1 MFKKNNSKS
10 VIIILNFLFFCVIVF
25 SIKSKNT
32 ADAGLFNANNIISNH
47 ELEDWTSLSQET
59 IQRFL
64 ETKKSFLSKFTEV
77 IDGKRKT
84 ASQIIFEESQK
95 YKINPKVILAML
107 QKEQSLIT
115 DQSPSQDQIDWA
127 MGFAVCDSCSKQDP
141 QIQQYKGFYNQVSLF
156 AEKVR
161 DNYLRD
167 LKSNGKTFTGWGVG
181 KTKTTLDGYEIT
193 PSNYAT
199 AVLYTYNPW
208 RGGDDKIGANYNFW
222 KIWNRYFVR
231 SYPDGT
237 LIQETGEAGVWL
249 IKNGQRRP
257 FKSRAALASRYDTSY
272 IIQVSKNELE
282 AYDIGP
288 EIKFPNY
295 SLLKDPKGNIYLLD
309 GDNLRKIESMEVFKT
324 IGFNPEEVVKVEEE
338 DLKLYNQGK
347 PITIESAYPTGA
359 LLQNNK
365 TGAVFYVS
373 GGTKQGIIDRTI
385 LEIMFKY
392 EKIIPAR
399 EDKLSKYQ
407 DIGPLKLSD
416 GTIVSPI
423 GSPAVY
429 VISDQKR
436 RPVVS
441 AEAFEKLGFEWKNV
455 KKVPEKVINLHEIG
469 EALDLVITYGEEEVE
484 GENK

>member
-1 MFKKNNSKS
+1 
-10 VIIILNFLFFCVIVF
+10 
-25 SIKSKNT
+25 
-32 ADAGLFNANNIISNH
+32 
-47 ELEDWTSLSQET
+47 
-59 IQRFL
+59 
-64 ETKKSFLSKFTEV
+64 
-77 IDGKRKT
+77 
-84 ASQIIFEESQK
+84 
-95 YKINPKVILAML
+95 
-107 QKEQSLIT
+107 
-115 DQSPSQDQIDWA
+115 
-127 MGFAVCDSCSKQDP
+127 
-141 QIQQYKGFYNQVSLF
+141 
-156 AEKVR
+156 
-161 DNYLRD
+161 
-167 LKSNGKTFTGWGVG
+167 
-181 KTKTTLDGYEIT
+181 
-193 PSNYAT
+193 
-199 AVLYTYNPW
+199 
-208 RGGDDKIGANYNFW
+208 
-222 KIWNRYFVR
+222 
-231 SYPDGT
+231 
-237 LIQETGEAGVWL
+237 
-249 IKNGQRRP
+249 
-257 FKSRAALASRYDTSY
+257 
-272 IIQVSKNELE
+272 
-282 AYDIGP
+282 
-288 EIKFPNY
+288 
-295 SLLKDPKGNIYLLD
+295 
-309 GDNLRKIESMEVFKT
+309 MEVFKT